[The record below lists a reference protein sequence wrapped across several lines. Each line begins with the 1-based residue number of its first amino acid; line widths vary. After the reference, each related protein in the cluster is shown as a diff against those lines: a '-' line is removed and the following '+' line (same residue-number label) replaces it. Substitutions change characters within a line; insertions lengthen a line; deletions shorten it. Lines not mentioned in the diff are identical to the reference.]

1 MKRIV
6 ATLVVLAVLGALG
19 WGVRQRLAAPAE
31 TGSRGGARGPVPV
44 EAAPVERGTIEE
56 RRTFSGSLEPKASLV
71 VASKVGGRIESVL
84 VDLGD
89 PVRRGQEI
97 AALDSD
103 EFDQAVAQADADL
116 LVAKANLAE
125 ATSAL
130 DTAGRDYERVK
141 TLHGRGVASD
151 SQLDA
156 AEAKKKA
163 AEAAE
168 EVARAQIRRAEAA
181 LAAARI
187 RRSYT
192 VVEAVWTE
200 GDDERVVSE
209 RHVDPG
215 NTVAANAPLVTIVE
229 IDPLTATVYV
239 TEKDYPRLA
248 PGQGATLTTDAWPD
262 REFPARIARL
272 APVFRPGSRQARVE
286 LEVANPERLLKP
298 GMFVRATVVLD
309 RAEDATIVPV
319 TALVQRDG
327 ATGLFVLNEAGDA
340 VSFRPV
346 RVGIRGRE
354 RVQVSGEGIRGR
366 VVTLG
371 QQLLT
376 DGSAIRIPESAG
388 AAAEVPEPAAR

>member
-1 MKRIV
+1 MKRTV
-6 ATLVVLAVLGALG
+6 ATLVVLAVVGALG
-19 WGVRQRLAAPAE
+19 WGVWRRLAAPAG
-31 TGSRGGARGPVPV
+31 TGRPGGARGPVPV
-44 EAAPVERGTIEE
+44 EVAPVTRGAIEE

-89 PVRRGQEI
+89 PVKRGQEI
-97 AALDSD
+97 ATLDSD

-116 LVAKANLAE
+116 KVAKANLAE

-130 DTAGRDYERVK
+130 DTAGRDFERVK

-156 AEAKKKA
+156 AEAKRKA
-163 AEAAE
+163 AEAAV
-168 EVARAQIRRAEAA
+168 EVANAEISRAEAS
-181 LAAARI
+181 LEAARI
-187 RRSYT
+187 RRRYT
-192 VVEAVWTE
+192 VVQAVWRE

-229 IDPLTATVYV
+229 IDPLTASVYV

-248 PGQGATLTTDAWPD
+248 VGQAATLTTDAWPD

-286 LEVANPERLLKP
+286 LEVANADRLLKP

-309 RAEDATIVPV
+309 RADDATIVPV
-319 TALVQRDG
+319 EALVRRDG
-327 ATGLFVLNEAGDA
+327 ATGLFVVNEAGDA
-340 VSFRPV
+340 VAFRPV

-354 RVQVSGEGIRGR
+354 LVQVSGEGVRER

-376 DGSAIRIPESAG
+376 DGSSIRIPK
-388 AAAEVPEPAAR
+388 AAAAGSEPAER